1 MMPGRLHLTTSMELF
16 ERKIDPNKNWLPYGG
31 MVNYY
36 GKIYNS
42 SETDQL
48 LKILL
53 NTIEWHPDQAV
64 IFGKTIETKRKVV
77 WYAEK
82 PFPYRYSGTT
92 KVALSWTEELRS
104 IKELAEK
111 YSGEHYNSCLLN
123 LYHSGEEGMAWHS
136 DGESELK
143 KDGAIA
149 SLSFGA
155 ERKFS
160 FKHKQTKERI
170 DLQLENGSLMVMKG
184 TTQTHWLHRLPPTK
198 AVSEPRVNL
207 TFRQMRE
214 E

>member
-1 MMPGRLHLTTSMELF
+1 MELF
-16 ERKIDPNKNWLPYGG
+16 ERATDPGKNWLPYDGT
-31 MVNYY
+31 VNYY
-36 GKIYNS
+36 GKIFDP
-42 SETDQL
+42 SEADRL
-48 LKILL
+48 LHILL
-53 NTIEWHPDQAV
+53 STIDWQPDQAV
-64 IFGKTIETKRKVV
+64 IFGKTIVTKRKVA

-92 KVALSWTEELRS
+92 KVALPWTEELRL

-111 YSGEHYNSCLLN
+111 HSGHFYNSCLLN

-136 DGESELK
+136 DGETELK

-170 DLQLENGSLMVMKG
+170 DLLLEHGSLMVMKG
-184 TTQTHWLHRLPPTK
+184 VTQTHWLHRLPPTK
-198 AVSEPRVNL
+198 KVIHPRVNL
-207 TFRQMRE
+207 TFRQMGNNPS
-214 E
+214 

>member
-1 MMPGRLHLTTSMELF
+1 MELF
-16 ERKIDPNKNWLPYGG
+16 ERKVEHTKNWLPHDGI
-31 MVNYY
+31 VNYY
-36 GKIYNS
+36 GKIF
-42 SETDQL
+42 EP
-48 LKILL
+48 LKANRLFEILL
-53 NTIEWHPDQAV
+53 TTIDWQPDQAV
-64 IFGKTIETKRKVV
+64 IFGKTIVTKRKVA

-82 PFPYRYSGTT
+82 AFPYRYSGTT
-92 KVALSWTEELRS
+92 KVALPWTEELQS

-111 YSGEHYNSCLLN
+111 HSGETYNSCLLN

-136 DGESELK
+136 DGETELK

-170 DLQLENGSLMVMKG
+170 DLQLEHGSLMVMKG

-198 AVSEPRVNL
+198 KVLQPRVNL
-207 TFRQMRE
+207 TFRQMME
-214 E
+214 S

>member
-1 MMPGRLHLTTSMELF
+1 MELF
-16 ERKIDPNKNWLPYGG
+16 ERVVGPSKNWLPHDGI
-31 MVNYY
+31 VNYY
-36 GKIYNS
+36 GKIFDPR
-42 SETDQL
+42 EADRL
-48 LKILL
+48 FEILL
-53 NTIEWHPDQAV
+53 TTINWQPDQAV
-64 IFGKTIETKRKVV
+64 IFGKTIVTKRKVA

-92 KVALSWTEELRS
+92 KVALSWTEELQS

-111 YSGEHYNSCLLN
+111 HSGETYNSCLLN

-136 DGESELK
+136 DGETELK

-155 ERKFS
+155 KRKFS

-170 DLQLENGSLMVMKG
+170 DLLLENGSLLLMKG

-198 AVSEPRVNL
+198 NVNQPRINL
-207 TFRQMRE
+207 TFRQME
-214 E
+214 YNKT